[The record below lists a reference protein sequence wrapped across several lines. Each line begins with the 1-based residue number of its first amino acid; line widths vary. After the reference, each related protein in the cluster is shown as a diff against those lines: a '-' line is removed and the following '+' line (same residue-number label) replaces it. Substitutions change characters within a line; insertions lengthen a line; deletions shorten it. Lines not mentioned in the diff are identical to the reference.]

1 MTSFGCNLNQRMCFY
16 FSLLYDN
23 EISLHVF
30 HTRLASVLCGQIA
43 ANLLHIARVAM
54 LNSNRLR
61 KINISEAIAE
71 LDKAKDLLHSSTRFA
86 LFYGKVLAQT
96 VLI

>member
-1 MTSFGCNLNQRMCFY
+1 MIMKF
-16 FSLLYDN
+16 
-23 EISLHVF
+23 SLHVF